1 MIMKSPKTAIL
12 LFVLSIIT
20 FSCKHAVEEPS
31 NEEAAI
37 IEEGKSFHE
46 KYLEEI
52 ESLPTRVDSLSTRGM
67 VKVEGGTYMMG
78 GNSEQA
84 RHDEFPR
91 HQEEVSELWVDQ
103 TEVTN
108 AQFGDFVEAT
118 GYITTA
124 ERPFVVEGKSYP
136 PGALVFDQSNPE
148 AWWGF
153 EEGASWKQPYG
164 PGSNIE
170 GKEDHPVVQ
179 VSWYDANAYAKWAGK
194 RLPTEVEYEYINRGG
209 APQDIYPW
217 GNDFELATSQTN
229 FHQGEFPIENK
240 LADNFEKT
248 APVKSFPANGYGL
261 YDVSGNVWE
270 WVLDTYHPN
279 AYQRLDERTDGH
291 FKEYNNPELHKV
303 IRGGSF
309 LCNES
314 YCTGYRNA
322 ARMSSSPDSS
332 LEHLGFRCVREVR

>member
-1 MIMKSPKTAIL
+1 MKASKTAFL
-12 LFVLSIIT
+12 LLLVVSAVS
-20 FSCKHAVEEPS
+20 FSCK
-31 NEEAAI
+31 NTTEEAPEQQI
-37 IEEGKSFHE
+37 SLEKDKSFHE

-52 ESLPTRVDSLSTRGM
+52 QSLPTREDSLSRQGM
-67 VKVEGGTYMMG
+67 VKVKAGTYIMG
-78 GNSEQA
+78 GNSAQA
-84 RHDEFPR
+84 RNDEFPR
-91 HQEEVSELWVDQ
+91 HQEEVPELWVDQ

-108 AQFGDFVEAT
+108 AQFRAFVEAT
-118 GYITTA
+118 DYITTA
-124 ERPFVVEGKSYP
+124 QRPFEVDGKSYP
-136 PGALVFDQSNPE
+136 PGALVFDETSPE

-153 EEGASWKQPYG
+153 QEGASWEQPYG
-164 PGSNIE
+164 PGSTIE
-170 GKEDHPVVQ
+170 GKDDHPVVQ

-194 RLPTEVEYEYINRGG
+194 RLPTEAEYEYLKRGG
-209 APQDIYPW
+209 ASEDIYPW
-217 GNDFELATSQTN
+217 GNDFEIAASQTN

-240 LADNFEKT
+240 LTDNFEKT
-248 APVKSFPANGYGL
+248 APVRSFPANGYGL
-261 YDVSGNVWE
+261 YDVAGNVWE

-279 AYQRLDERTDGH
+279 AYERLEERTDGY
-291 FKEYNNPELHKV
+291 FKDYHNPQQHKV